1 MQPVVETGVKKPTI
15 KDVAKASGYS
25 LSTVSLALNNDTR
38 ISEATRAKVRAAA
51 DQLDYHVNVNARGLV
66 SKYTHIISVCV
77 PALSHVFSDIYF
89 GEIISGIYDEASSK
103 NYKILLDIAKEPF
116 IKQREY
122 ISILRTRRADGML
135 FIASSIE
142 DQYLR
147 DFESTNHP
155 FLLVNHYFPESPID
169 HVMVDYVD
177 AAQQAAD
184 HLCGLGHHDIGLI
197 VGDNTFTGIDF
208 RLAFEAA
215 CSEHNGSERRVAVQS
230 STWDEHGGFE
240 AARTILQAH
249 PNTTAIMAANDR
261 MAMGAMHYLQS
272 NGIAVPGKVS
282 VMGMDNIPAGEYTT
296 PALTTL
302 HPDLY
307 QLGRDACAALL
318 RRIQGEANTIKE
330 TRPVSLVPRS
340 STGPARV

>member
-1 MQPVVETGVKKPTI
+1 MKKPTI
-15 KDVAKASGYS
+15 KDVAKASGFS
-25 LSTVSLALNNDTR
+25 LSTVSLSLNNDPR
-38 ISEATRAKVRAAA
+38 ISEATREKVRAAA
-51 DQLDYHVNVNARGLV
+51 AQLDYHVNVNARGLV
-66 SKYTHIISVCV
+66 SKYTNIVSVCV

-122 ISILRTRRADGML
+122 LSILRSRRADGML
-135 FIASSIE
+135 FVASSIE

-147 DFESTNHP
+147 DFEQANHP
-155 FLLVNHYFPESPID
+155 FLLVNHYFPESTLD

-177 AAQQAAD
+177 AAQQAAE
-184 HLCGLGHHDIGLI
+184 HLCGLGHKNIALI
-197 VGDNTFTGIDF
+197 VGYNTFTGIDF
-208 RLAFEAA
+208 RLSFETA
-215 CSEHNGSERRVAVQS
+215 CSEFDEAERTVTAHS

-240 AARTILQAH
+240 AARAILEAH
-249 PNTTAIMAANDR
+249 PHTTAIMAANDR

-272 NGIAVPGKVS
+272 NDIAVPGQVS

-318 RRIQGEANTIKE
+318 QRIRGEIQSVSE
-330 TRPVSLVPRS
+330 TRPVSLVPRN
-340 STGPARV
+340 STGPVRA